1 LRSFFALEEKAIWYR
16 RWWSTNFRRLIIP
29 KKDVEFEK
37 ETAHV
42 RVITTE
48 ILALPGARTKALL
61 LFAKVSDA
69 HDSTLLLL
77 LVSHTCTHKR
87 TRARVARCVCSRGRV
102 SSRKC
107 EVATANALFAVNS
120 TFSSRQG
127 RSSGYFQHFG
137 ECKFASE
144 TVRRRD

>member
-1 LRSFFALEEKAIWYR
+1 MWYH
-16 RWWSTNFRRLIIP
+16 RWWSTNFQRRLVIP

-37 ETAHV
+37 EAAHV

-77 LVSHTCTHKR
+77 LVSHTR
-87 TRARVARCVCSRGRV
+87 TQKSTRVRAR
-102 SSRKC
+102 
-107 EVATANALFAVNS
+107 
-120 TFSSRQG
+120 
-127 RSSGYFQHFG
+127 G
-137 ECKFASE
+137 EMRTSLK
-144 TVRRRD
+144 